1 MGGRRLS
8 DPLHDLPQT
17 PPQTPP
23 QAPPQAPGRQAAARQ
38 SRASDPAV
46 SAWVSASAGSGK
58 TKLLTDRVLRLMLAG
73 TTPSRILCLTFTK
86 AAAAEMAVRLNR
98 ELGRWAVA
106 DDAGLAAELAA
117 LLTRPPTPAEAAG
130 ARTLF
135 AEVLELA
142 GGMRILTIHAFCQT
156 LLRAFPLEAGLPPQ
170 FTVLE
175 EADALATLANAR
187 EDVLGDAAGG
197 AALEALAGL
206 VSAERFAGLSHEIA
220 QGSGALEAV
229 LAAHGIEGI
238 CARLTDAL
246 GAAADPDQGIDA
258 VATEADDAALNR
270 AAAALLNSGTDSDRA
285 RGATMREWL
294 AATPTLRA
302 PLFSTWRQVFLTQE
316 CTVKK
321 NLATKGGL
329 GGAIQSWVQPIMQ
342 AEGER
347 VLAAWHRI
355 TAASI
360 VASTRALLLL
370 AQPILRRYD
379 AAKKLTG
386 RLDFDDL
393 ITATRTL
400 LSDPGSAWVL
410 FKLDRG
416 IDHVLLDEAQDSNPA
431 QWGIVRALTA
441 EFFAGEGATQ
451 SSRSVFAVGD
461 VKQSIFSFQGADPA
475 GFGENAAHFGNA
487 VRAAKGEFRAVPLDV
502 SFRSAPPV
510 LALVDAVFADP
521 ASADGVTPEGA
532 PLRHVAHRQDAA
544 GMVELWPLLVAE
556 QPDKPGPWEV
566 REDATAAQAQTT
578 LARALA
584 RRIRQMIDHETLPAR
599 SDGPDQPQGRRI
611 RPGDILILVRRRNAL
626 TRLMI
631 RELKQAGVPV
641 GGLDRIRLAEQIAV
655 MDVLALLDV
664 LLLPG
669 DDLALAA
676 LLKSPLV
683 GLDEEALFGLAHGRP
698 GSLHGAL
705 MAHRG
710 SAGALAAA
718 AEWLAGWE
726 AAADQATPHALLARL
741 LGADGGRARL
751 LSRLGPDATD
761 GLDELLNAALAHE
774 ARHPPSLQG
783 FVHWLRSGNAEVKR
797 QPEGAGGPG
806 GGPGGGN
813 VRIMTAHNAKGLQAP
828 IVILP
833 DTTGQ
838 KPRDAGL
845 RWAAP
850 DLPLWTPRLDKPVCE
865 AMRDLG
871 VAEQDRARREEN
883 RLLYVALTRA
893 EDRLLVCGWAR
904 EPGRNTEWYDQ
915 IRRGFDVLGA
925 EALEFDGGFP
935 GDLRRLATAQRGAPP
950 QETAARQPQ
959 AAGLPGWAA
968 TPARPEGAEAS
979 TAPSSLLDE
988 ETGSPAAAPHAPS
1001 DPRGVR
1007 FQRGRLIHALLQHLP
1022 ALPVLARA
1030 PAAARFLARP
1040 GHGLAPAAQAELTVE
1055 VMALLQDARF
1065 NQAFGPDSLTEAPI
1079 AGRIGG
1085 RLLAGQVDRLLVA
1098 ADRVQLIDYKTN
1110 RPPPGTAAEVSP
1122 AYLRQMAAY
1131 RALLRLAFPGRAVE
1145 CALLWTYSA
1154 RLMPLPDDLLDSHAP
1169 GYPSP
1174 S

>member
-1 MGGRRLS
+1 MSDRSSAVIDLAARRAQGAGA
-8 DPLHDLPQT
+8 DPS
-17 PPQTPP
+17 
-23 QAPPQAPGRQAAARQ
+23 AIAAAAQ
-38 SRASDPAV
+38 SHASDPTA

-98 ELGRWAVA
+98 RLGEWAVA
-106 DDAGLAAELAA
+106 GDAELADNLAA
-117 LLTRPPTPAEAAG
+117 LLTRAATPAEAKL

-175 EADALATLANAR
+175 EADAQAALADAR
-187 EDVLGDAAGG
+187 EDVLGHAAGG
-197 AALEALAGL
+197 PALNALAGL
-206 VSAERFAGLSHEIA
+206 ISAERFGGLTRDIA
-220 QGSGALEAV
+220 RSSGGLVEV
-229 LAAHGIEGI
+229 LAAHGVAEI
-238 CARLTDAL
+238 CARLTAAL
-246 GAAADPDQGIDA
+246 GAAEDREAEI
-258 VATEADDAALNR
+258 ATATAPRDEAALLR
-270 AAAALLNSGTDSDRA
+270 AAAILKRGSPKTDAILGER
-285 RGATMREWL
+285 L
-294 AATPTLRA
+294 AA
-302 PLFSTWRQVFLTQE
+302 FLAMPPDTRHTAYAE
-316 CTVKK
+316 WYSMLLTSAEHEPRKSY
-321 NLATKGGL
+321 ATKQT
-329 GGAIQSWVQPIMQ
+329 AADQAFVQTLLTEQ
-342 AEGER
+342 ALR
-347 VLAAWHRI
+347 VRDHGRRI
-355 TAASI
+355 TAAGI
-360 VASTRALLLL
+360 VAATRALLLL
-370 AQPILRRYD
+370 AEPILKNY
-379 AAKKLTG
+379 AAGKALTG

-400 LSDPGSAWVL
+400 LTDPGSAWVL

-441 EFFAGEGATQ
+441 EFFAGEGA
-451 SSRSVFAVGD
+451 SDAPRSVFAVGD

-475 GFGENAAHFGNA
+475 GFTDNAAHFDA
-487 VRAAKGEFRAVPLDV
+487 QLKPMEGEFREVALEV

-521 ASADGVTPEGA
+521 ASADGVVTEGEI
-532 PLRHVAHRQDAA
+532 LRHVAHRRGAA
-544 GMVELWPLLVAE
+544 GLVELWPLLVAE
-556 QPDKPGPWEV
+556 QQDKPEPWVV
-566 REDATAAQAQTT
+566 REDVTAAQAQTT

-584 RRIRQMIDHETLPAR
+584 ARIRRMLDEETLPAR
-599 SDGPDQPQGRRI
+599 TDGPHQANGRPVRA
-611 RPGDILILVRRRNAL
+611 GDILILVRRRNAL
-626 TRLMI
+626 TRLLI

-641 GGLDRIRLAEQIAV
+641 GGLDRIRLTEQIAV

-683 GLDEEALFGLAHGRP
+683 GLDEDALFALAHERE

-710 SAGALAAA
+710 GEGAFARAAD
-718 AEWLAGWE
+718 WLAGWE
-726 AAADQATPHALLARL
+726 AAADQASPHALLARL

-751 LSRLGPDATD
+751 LARLGPDATD

-774 ARHPPSLQG
+774 ARHPPSIQG
-783 FVHWLRSGNAEVKR
+783 FVHWLRAGESEVKR
-797 QPEGAGGPG
+797 EPEGAGGL
-806 GGPGGGN
+806 

-845 RWAAP
+845 RWHTEGEER
-850 DLPLWTPRLDKPVCE
+850 LPLWTPRLDKPVCE
-865 AMRDLG
+865 AMQKLGDADLERG
-871 VAEQDRARREEN
+871 RREEN

-904 EPGRNTEWYDQ
+904 QPGKNTEWYDQ
-915 IRRGFDVLGA
+915 VRRGFDAVGA
-925 EALEFDGGFP
+925 EAERFEGGWEGEALRLETAQGP
-935 GDLRRLATAQRGAPP
+935 APRVEAATAA
-950 QETAARQPQ
+950 Q
-959 AAGLPGWAA
+959 AAAALPAWAA
-968 TPARPEGAEAS
+968 IPASAEGGEAS
-979 TAPSSLLDE
+979 VAPSSLLDE
-988 ETGSPAAAPHAPS
+988 ETGPPAAAPHAPS
-1001 DPRGVR
+1001 DPRGLR
-1007 FQRGRLIHALLQHLP
+1007 FRRGRLIHALLQHLP
-1022 ALPVLARA
+1022 ALPVADRA
-1030 PAAARFLARP
+1030 AAAARFLARP
-1040 GHGLAPAAQAELTVE
+1040 GHGLEEAAQAPLAAE
-1055 VMALLQDARF
+1055 VMALLEDGRF
-1065 NQAFGPDSLTEAPI
+1065 ADAFGPASLAEAPI
-1079 AGRIGG
+1079 AGRVGG

-1098 ADRVQLIDYKTN
+1098 PDRVQLIDYKTN
-1110 RPPPGTAAEVSP
+1110 RPPPGEPDDVSP

-1154 RLMPLPDDLLDSHAP
+1154 ALMPLPDHLLDAHAP
-1169 GYPSP
+1169 AP
-1174 S
+1174 